1 MTQAASPAG
10 AVLVTGA
17 AKRIGRAISLRLARE
32 GYAVALHYNHSER
45 EAAALA
51 GEIEAAGGRACLLQA
66 DLSQE
71 KEVAPLIGRAANGL
85 GQPITALVNN
95 ASLFEKD
102 SALDATRASWDAH
115 METNLRAP
123 FVLMQALAKALP
135 EEARGCIINI
145 LDQRVFNLSPHF
157 LSYTLS
163 KSALWTLTRTMALA
177 LAPRIRVNGIGP
189 GPTMKNERQS
199 EEDFAAQWR
208 AIPLA
213 RPTGPDEI
221 AQTVLFLLNAPA
233 VTGQMIAVDG
243 GEHLGWAQ
251 EGVGITPRE

>member
-17 AKRIGRAISLRLARE
+17 AKRIGRAISLGLARQ
-32 GYAVALHYNHSER
+32 GHAVALHYNRSED
-45 EAAALA
+45 EAAKLA
-51 GEIEAAGGRACLLQA
+51 AEIEAAGGQACLLQG

-71 KEVAPLIGRAANGL
+71 KEVTPLIGRAAAAL
-85 GQPITALVNN
+85 GQPIAALVNN

-115 METNLRAP
+115 MEANLRAP
-123 FVLMQALAKALP
+123 FVLMQEFAKSLP
-135 EEARGCIINI
+135 ETERGCIVNI

-189 GPTMKNERQS
+189 GPTLKNERQS
-199 EEDFAAQWR
+199 EEDFAAQWQ

-213 RPTGPDEI
+213 RSTAPEEI
-221 AQTVLFLLNAPA
+221 AQAVLFLLNAPGI
-233 VTGQMIAVDG
+233 TGQMIAVDG

-251 EGVGITPRE
+251 ESTGISPRE